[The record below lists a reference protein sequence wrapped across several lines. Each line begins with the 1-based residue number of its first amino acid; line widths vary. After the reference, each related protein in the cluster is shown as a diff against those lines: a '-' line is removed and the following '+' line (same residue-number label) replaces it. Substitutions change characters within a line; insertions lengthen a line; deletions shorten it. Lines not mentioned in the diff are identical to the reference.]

1 MHNHDGTTGL
11 AGHKHSTDPVVRK
24 QELLREGEFFRTSVA
39 HARAQIRHSARPEVM
54 LHGVI
59 DQATWAL
66 RARADAMLKPT
77 GTSVSV
83 LMPYGLALFN
93 FLRQRR
99 LGKPAAGAA
108 LVLGAIGYYMNKRR
122 AVAQGTHPAE

>member
-1 MHNHDGTTGL
+1 MHNQDGTTGL
-11 AGHKHSTDPVVRK
+11 AGHKHSADPVARK
-24 QELLREGEFFRTSVA
+24 QELLREGEFFRSGVA
-39 HARAQIRHSARPEVM
+39 HARAQISYGARPEVM

-66 RARADAMLKPT
+66 RARADALLKPT

-93 FLRQRR
+93 FIRQRR
-99 LGKPAAGAA
+99 LGKQAGAA
-108 LVLGAIGYYMNKRR
+108 AILLGVSAWYMNKRR
-122 AVAQGTHPAE
+122 AERQGTA

>member
-11 AGHKHSTDPVVRK
+11 AGHKHSLDPVARK
-24 QELLREGEFFRTSVA
+24 QELLREGEFFRSSVV
-39 HARAQIRHSARPEVM
+39 HARAQIRHAARPEVM

-93 FLRQRR
+93 FIRQRN
-99 LGKPAAGAA
+99 LGKPAGAA
-108 LVLGAIGYYMNKRR
+108 AILLGVAGWYMNKRR
-122 AVAQGTHPAE
+122 VQQQGLS